1 MAPNSP
7 VALILGAGSNIG
19 HHVGRAFAAKGYKIA
34 LAARSLKEED
44 STSSQLHIRSDFS
57 DPDSVEKV
65 FSTVKSQ
72 LGTPYVVVYNAGA
85 VTPNDA
91 KNPLSLD
98 LKAFTRDLAINTTSA
113 FAAAQQAALA
123 FEELP
128 ESASRT
134 FIFTGNFLN
143 DNTIVSFMDLGV
155 GKSATAHVIKCAA
168 EAYGSKGFKFYYADE
183 RKADGSSA
191 SSGVDGPAHA
201 EFYTGLAEGSSQ
213 GPWQQ
218 TFVKGLGYTKF

>member
-19 HHVGRAFAAKGYKIA
+19 QHVGRAFAAKGYTIA

-44 STSSQLHIRSDFS
+44 STPNQLHIHSDFS
-57 DPDSVEKV
+57 DPESVEKV

-72 LGTPYVVVYNAGA
+72 LGTPGVVVYNAAA

-98 LKAFTRDLAINTTSA
+98 LKAFTRDLAINTTGA

-128 ESASRT
+128 SSASRT
-134 FIFTGNFLN
+134 FIYTGNFLN
-143 DNTIVSFMDLGV
+143 DHTIVSLMDLGV
-155 GKSATAHVIKCAA
+155 GKSATAHFIKCAA
-168 EAYGSKGFKFYYADE
+168 EAYASKGFKFYYADE

-191 SSGVDGPAHA
+191 SAAIDGAAHG
-201 EFYTGLAEGSSQ
+201 EFYTKLAEGDSQ

-218 TFVKGLGYTKF
+218 TFVKGQGYTKF